1 MIIFLKDI
9 DTDVNDKLFNYEKS
23 IKYLVYIDIWYIF
36 IYIYIYTYIYI
47 CVCVFVINNYKTETD
62 VKYDDREG
70 VASILSSAKNSIL
83 DFYLIM
89 KLFVS

>member
-1 MIIFLKDI
+1 MINCLITKNPLNIRYILTFGI
-9 DTDVNDKLFNYEKS
+9 
-23 IKYLVYIDIWYIF
+23 YLYTY
-36 IYIYIYTYIYI
+36 IYIYIYIYIY
-47 CVCVFVINNYKTETD
+47 VCVINNYKTETD

-70 VASILSSAKNSIL
+70 VVSILSRAKNSIL

>member
-23 IKYLVYIDIWYIF
+23 IKYLVYIDIWYI
-36 IYIYIYTYIYI
+36 YIYM
-47 CVCVFVINNYKTETD
+47 CVCVIDNYKTETE
-62 VKYDDREG
+62 VKYDDRDG
-70 VASILSSAKNSIL
+70 VVSILSRAKNSIL
-83 DFYLIM
+83 DFYFIM

>member
-1 MIIFLKDI
+1 MINCLITKNPL
-9 DTDVNDKLFNYEKS
+9 N
-23 IKYLVYIDIWYIF
+23 IWYILTF
-36 IYIYIYTYIYI
+36 GIYLYTYIYIHIYIYIY
-47 CVCVFVINNYKTETD
+47 VCVFVINNYKTETD

>member
-1 MIIFLKDI
+1 M
-9 DTDVNDKLFNYEKS
+9 
-23 IKYLVYIDIWYIF
+23 
-36 IYIYIYTYIYI
+36 
-47 CVCVFVINNYKTETD
+47 CVCVINNYKTETD